1 MTITTIKNTNKN
13 TNLYIMVAY
22 EPEYETKEYNQYLET
37 LEAYLTI
44 TKTLG
49 DLRTTP
55 FDNTIMLELKD
66 PDNLMDLDFVYDEIL
81 YPAMRKC
88 WDYDC
93 VLKYKAGDTNIREVY
108 ELYV

>member
-1 MTITTIKNTNKN
+1 MTITTIKNTIKN
-13 TNLYIMVAY
+13 TNLYIMVTH
-22 EPEYETKEYNQYLET
+22 EPEYEAKEINQFLET
-37 LEAYLTI
+37 LDAYLTI

-55 FDNTIMLELKD
+55 FDNTVMFELED

-88 WDYDC
+88 WDYDYI
-93 VLKYKAGDTNIREVY
+93 LNYKAGNTNIRETY
-108 ELYV
+108 ELYF